1 MLQTLFL
8 LCWKKL
14 FYFFLFIQNQKG
26 NGRHK
31 QPREQAVC
39 CVPSFILFYFCCH
52 HRLQLFLFVFSQNYD
67 MILAARTDADLKG
80 RSENIGV

>member
-1 MLQTLFL
+1 MLNFIL
-8 LCWKKL
+8 LEN
-14 FYFFLFIQNQKG
+14 FYFFKIKKVTVVTTTAG
-26 NGRHK
+26 ASR
-31 QPREQAVC
+31 VC
-39 CVPSFILFYFCCH
+39 VFLCGFYFCCH